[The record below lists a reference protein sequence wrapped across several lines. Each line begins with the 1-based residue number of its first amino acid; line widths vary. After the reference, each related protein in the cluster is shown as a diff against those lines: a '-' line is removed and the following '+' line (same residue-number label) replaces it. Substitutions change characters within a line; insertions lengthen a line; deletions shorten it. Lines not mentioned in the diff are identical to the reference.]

1 MAIVE
6 QTLREILDLKNKV
19 IKVRSSPDS
28 YNRRDMWAGGKKKSI
43 KLKIDQWENE

>member
-6 QTLREILDLKNKV
+6 QKLREILDLKNKV

-28 YNRRDMWAGGKKKSI
+28 YNRRDMWAGGKKIYKV
-43 KLKIDQWENE
+43 ENRSMGK